1 MLVIVS
7 LRFTLDHVDFSQGRL
22 LDDDVQVDDFHLIF
36 KVLGSLFELLI
47 GQIFE
52 PFAFPVNLRLLCWF
66 HLGGTH
72 ILHYVHNYCIKY
84 DILNYIN

>member
-1 MLVIVS
+1 MLVIVR
-7 LRFTLDHVDFSQGRL
+7 LRFALDHVDFSQGRP

-52 PFAFPVNLRLLCWF
+52 LFAFPVNLMLLSWLR
-66 HLGGTH
+66 LGGIHTVSNV
-72 ILHYVHNYCIKY
+72 IS
-84 DILNYIN
+84 